1 MPLHKFSFIFEYAL
15 AKISIFVTQN
25 CISSPR
31 VHVTQEGEAVSGLG
45 DLVLDNLF
53 SGKIRVALLTKLLLN
68 PVSKVYLRGLERDL
82 GVSSNTVR
90 LELNKLQE
98 MHLIQ
103 AQEEEENAKVKH
115 YRVNQ
120 AHPMFQTL
128 RGIILQFVGL
138 DQIVDQ
144 IIKKLGNVDQVYLTG
159 ELAEGKNSPFVDLV
173 LVGNIDRPYLY
184 QLIEKV
190 EPLIQKKVRVGVFG
204 KDEFQEGMIEG
215 GGKWMRLME

>member
-1 MPLHKFSFIFEYAL
+1 
-15 AKISIFVTQN
+15 VTQ
-25 CISSPR
+25 
-31 VHVTQEGEAVSGLG
+31 VGEAVSRAFI
-45 DLVLDNLF
+45 LVLDNLF

-103 AQEEEENAKVKH
+103 VQSEEENTKVKH
-115 YRVNQ
+115 YMVNQ
-120 AHPMFQTL
+120 EHPMFQTL

-159 ELAEGKNSPFVDLV
+159 ELAEGRNSPFVDLV

-204 KDEFQEGMIEG
+204 QGEFREGMMG
-215 GGKWMRLME
+215 SLNTYMSLLNHGLH

>member
-1 MPLHKFSFIFEYAL
+1 MLIEKLVAY
-15 AKISIFVTQN
+15 SIINNFVTQY
-25 CISSPR
+25 CISLPW
-31 VHVTQEGEAVSGLG
+31 VHVTQVGEAVSGSL
-45 DLVLDNLF
+45 DLVLDQLF

-103 AQEEEENAKVKH
+103 VQADEENAKVKH
-115 YRVNQ
+115 YAVNQ
-120 AHPMFQTL
+120 EHPMFQTL

-173 LVGNIDRPYLY
+173 LVGNVDRPYLY
-184 QLIEKV
+184 HLIEKV

-204 KDEFQEGMIEG
+204 REEFSEGVIVG
-215 GGKWMRLME
+215 VGKWMKMME

>member
-1 MPLHKFSFIFEYAL
+1 MNVEKLVASSIFN
-15 AKISIFVTQN
+15 KFVTQY
-25 CISSPR
+25 CISLSGLP
-31 VHVTQEGEAVSGLG
+31 VTQVGEAVSGVQV
-45 DLVLDNLF
+45 LVLDQLF

-90 LELNKLQE
+90 LELNKLQD

-103 AQEEEENAKVKH
+103 VHEEEEHSKVKH
-115 YRVNQ
+115 YMVNQ
-120 AHPMFQTL
+120 EHPMFLTL

-173 LVGNIDRPYLY
+173 LVGNVDRPYLY

-204 KDEFQEGMIEG
+204 KEEFSEGMIEG
-215 GGKWMRLME
+215 GGKWMKMLE